1 MPLHVHDSYLA
12 KRLLRLRRNHTIFE
26 KKILYE
32 NVKSLAF
39 SFRKRI
45 LIYRD
50 RLELKLWSCKLLSFT
65 TKQCE
70 WDLAILHVIVWINKK
85 WYITSIYLLTKQIT
99 FGQTLCQPLHANTIY
114 RSAKYRRHSETYI
127 VWLGRLQSL

>member
-1 MPLHVHDSYLA
+1 LPLHVHDSYFA
-12 KRLLRLRRNHTIFE
+12 KRLLRLRRNHTILRKRSYMKMF
-26 KKILYE
+26 
-32 NVKSLAF
+32 LAF

-50 RLELKLWSCKLLSFT
+50 RLELKLWSCKLVSFT